1 MSVVALAAVRA
12 WVGATLIQRLLLLLL
27 LLLQH
32 YEAFT
37 GVHWSVHC
45 TLWFG

>member
-27 LLLQH
+27 QH